1 MAARPENITVTVELS
16 PEDRALLKSIAKA
29 LGVTDDE
36 SFADTVKQ
44 FVDRPGEPTTA
55 EEVIAARRLIE
66 QPPAEGDWLL
76 MNDEHEG
83 EDLE

>member
-1 MAARPENITVTVELS
+1 MAPRETKLNVVVELS
-16 PEDRALLKSIAKA
+16 PEDRKLLKSIAKA

-36 SFADTVKQ
+36 SFADTTAALVYGQGNSGMNTAKDTVK
-44 FVDRPGEPTTA
+44 
-55 EEVIAARRLIE
+55 RLIE

-76 MNDEHEG
+76 TNDEHEG